1 MVFQDAVAS
10 LTPWL
15 SVGEQIGE
23 RLRVKKMSKP
33 DVELRIGEAL
43 ARVGLPARVL
53 AAKPRQLSG
62 GQAQRVAIARAIVDP
77 PTVLLADEPTSSLD
91 ISLRAVVLNLL
102 NRLRRELGFALVF
115 VTHDLVAARI
125 IADRMAVMHDGRI
138 IEVGDPDQIVRNP
151 QNDYTKRLLASL
163 PGEDSQV
170 GAVG

>member
-1 MVFQDAVAS
+1 MVFQNAVAS

-23 RLRVKKMSKP
+23 RLRVKGMSRS
-33 DVELRIGEAL
+33 DADRRIGEAL
-43 ARVGLPARVL
+43 ARVGLQPRLL

-115 VTHDLVAARI
+115 VTHDLVAARV

-138 IEVGDPDQIVRNP
+138 VEIGDPDEIVRDPRDN
-151 QNDYTKRLLASL
+151 YTRQLLASL
-163 PGEDSQV
+163 PGENPKV
-170 GAVG
+170 GVIG